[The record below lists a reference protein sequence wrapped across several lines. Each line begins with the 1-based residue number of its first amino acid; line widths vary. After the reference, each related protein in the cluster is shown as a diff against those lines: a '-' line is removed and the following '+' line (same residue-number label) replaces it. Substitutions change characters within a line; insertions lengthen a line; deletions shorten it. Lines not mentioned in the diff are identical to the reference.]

1 MSIDTGMLSV
11 DKKVRLVL
19 TMFMDLVD
27 VSHFQF
33 DLDQCLKFA
42 LTVAKNYRNQE
53 YHNWDH
59 AFSVAHCMYWIL
71 KGAPERF
78 SDLEVHV
85 ILLYKCGCF
94 NLYFLFQRLSL
105 FWGCLC
111 HDLDHR
117 GHNNTFLVKT
127 GAPLAKLYSSSILEN
142 HHFTQALTL
151 LQLEGHDI
159 FSCLSTEQYK
169 EVCTW

>member
-1 MSIDTGMLSV
+1 M
-11 DKKVRLVL
+11 L
-19 TMFMDLVD
+19 TMFTDLID

-33 DLDQCLKFA
+33 DLDQCLKFS

-59 AFSVAHCMYWIL
+59 AFSVSHCMYWIL

-78 SDLEVHV
+78 SDLEVHTSV
-85 ILLYKCGCF
+85 AVSKFDNNFC
-94 NLYFLFQRLSL
+94 LFQRLSL

-117 GHNNTFLVKT
+117 GHNNTFLVKS
-127 GAPLAKLYSSSILEN
+127 GAPMAKLYSSSILEN
-142 HHFTQALTL
+142 HHFTQALDL

-169 EVCTW
+169 EVDLCT